1 MEALIIKHS
10 KRHGRLS
17 EFVKST
23 GTSLTLGR
31 GFNNDVILSD
41 HFLAPEQLRFD
52 YEDGEWKLKVL
63 DNTNPVLIN
72 NKPVTED
79 TVTITSGDELIV
91 GRTHL
96 VLLTSHHPVEHTR
109 KLILSNWMSRQ
120 GLRITLPILA
130 VVISALLAIFS
141 EYLQATGKIHWGEEF
156 AGGLLHG
163 FILTVWAGGWALAGR
178 MLHHKPNFFPQLF
191 FTALILAGL
200 TIGGMFTGYAEYA
213 TSSSSFSN
221 LVEIS
226 FLLFIFTLLLKYNLT
241 LATELK
247 RRGLISFSVVAILV
261 LFVVAFGQ
269 LNEREFNTQPDYSEV
284 VKPPL
289 AKWTSDKSMETYF
302 SRVDAQ
308 FKKLQKDIKQ

>member
-10 KRHGRLS
+10 KRSGRLS
-17 EFVKST
+17 EFIKST

-41 HFLAPEQLRFD
+41 HFISPEQLRFD
-52 YEDGEWKLKVL
+52 YEEEEWKLKVL

-79 TVTITSGDELIV
+79 IVTITSGDELIV
-91 GRTHL
+91 GRTQL
-96 VLLTSHHPVEHTR
+96 VLLTSHHPVERTR
-109 KLILSNWMSRQ
+109 KIILSNWMSRK
-120 GLRITLPILA
+120 GLRITLPVLA
-130 VVISALLAIFS
+130 VVSSALLAIFS
-141 EYLQATGKIHWGEEF
+141 EYLNATGKIRWGEEF
-156 AGGLLHG
+156 AGGLIYV

-191 FTALILAGL
+191 FTSLILAGL

-213 TSSSSFSN
+213 TSSSGFGN
-221 LVEIS
+221 LVEIG
-226 FLLFIFTLLLKYNLT
+226 FLFFILSLLLKYNLT
-241 LATELK
+241 FATELK

-261 LFVVAFGQ
+261 LFVVAFGK
-269 LNEREFNTQPDYSEV
+269 LNEREFNTRPDYSGS

-289 AKWTSDKSMETYF
+289 AKWSSDKSMENYF
-302 SRVDAQ
+302 NRVDAQ
-308 FKKLQKDIKQ
+308 FKKLQKEIK